1 MTPVPDAY
9 GASPRASEQAERVT
23 PVATSSNLGVSA
35 GDAADDADPAAV
47 PVEGGEK
54 MTKRVRPRA
63 KRGEGDRLKEEI
75 LDAADRLLLEAG
87 SESAVS
93 IQSITDAVGC
103 TPPAIYLHFADKD
116 ALMLEVC
123 ARHFLRFA
131 AALDASDEGGDPME
145 LLRKRGRAY
154 VEYGLENPEPYRI
167 LFMQKPGA
175 SAGRTMATTAVEAF
189 APLTKAV
196 AQCIERGLF
205 PESDPFVI
213 SCTLWASVHGLT
225 SLMISNPDYPWPPL
239 DELLDIGIGVT
250 TGNQSR

>member
-1 MTPVPDAY
+1 
-9 GASPRASEQAERVT
+9 
-23 PVATSSNLGVSA
+23 
-35 GDAADDADPAAV
+35 
-47 PVEGGEK
+47 

-63 KRGEGDRLKEEI
+63 KRGEGERLKEEI

-123 ARHFLRFA
+123 ARHFRRFV
-131 AALDASDEGGDPME
+131 AALEVGDETDDGDALA
-145 LLRKRGRAY
+145 LLRERGRAY
-154 VEYGLENPEPYRI
+154 IEYGLQNPEPYRI
-167 LFMQKPGA
+167 LFMQKPGG
-175 SAGRTMATTAVEAF
+175 SAMKTMSTTAIEAF
-189 APLTKAV
+189 APLSEAV
-196 AQCIERGLF
+196 EECIRGGLF
-205 PESDPFVI
+205 PDRDPFVI

-239 DELLDIGIGVT
+239 DDLLDIGIGMHSGQLST
-250 TGNQSR
+250 